1 MLQKNG
7 GLGAD
12 AIYDILRDTA
22 EDITRREA
30 LVVPGPGDSV
40 FSPLPA
46 GYDFDRDTALS
57 TPSQP
62 SRRLQ
67 RHPEAGQ
74 QLLLN
79 ASSK

>member
-22 EDITRREA
+22 EDITRREV

-46 GYDFDRDTALS
+46 GYDFDSGHGFVDAVAAIAA
-57 TPSQP
+57 TPTP
-62 SRRLQ
+62 
-67 RHPEAGQ
+67 P
-74 QLLLN
+74 
-79 ASSK
+79 